1 MKEVMKYQSLSGG
14 LYDNQELALI
24 SDFAFLRE
32 SLERKMRFLSV
43 HKEEGQFW
51 DVKLALKAIYEKWQ
65 EYREIKD
72 SLPKKRGDVTMGT
85 ITEQRLD
92 RPGKTPAL
100 KVA

>member
-24 SDFAFLRE
+24 GDFTTLKDA
-32 SLERKMRFLSV
+32 LERKIRFLSV
-43 HKEEGQFW
+43 LKEEGQFW

-85 ITEQRLD
+85 ITEQRLE